1 MTGRLGSTIS
11 LRACSQRVP
20 HLFRLQHMLTSAV
33 RVASAHAGSGR
44 RARPVLGSQFSVN
57 PEVATPSGAPR
68 ANSHSECGFHSNS
81 PSPNP
86 AQDRDK
92 THESQLLLA
101 RALSGSLEFISS
113 EPKLERRVESFPSV
127 CDALIPQPIRP
138 APAAAREPYPSSPG
152 SHHTPSVPMLPIHS
166 FVRTCIIHPQPRLGL

>member
-33 RVASAHAGSGR
+33 RVASARAGSGR
-44 RARPVLGSQFSVN
+44 RARPVLGFQSSVLQSR
-57 PEVATPSGAPR
+57 VATPSGAPR
-68 ANSHSECGFHSNS
+68 ASSHSECGFHSNS

-86 AQDRDK
+86 PQDRDK
-92 THESQLLLA
+92 AHESQLLLA

-127 CDALIPQPIRP
+127 CDALILQSIRP
-138 APAAAREPYPSSPG
+138 ALAAAREPYPSSPG
-152 SHHTPSVPMLPIHS
+152 SHHTPSAPMLPFIHS
-166 FVRTCIIHPQPRLGL
+166 YVLA